1 MKFIKSIQSMMVA
14 LGIVG
19 VALFVPVATVHAAGA
34 DVLTESC
41 RTNPSSALC
50 TRSQALF
57 GPNSLWT
64 KIINTLIFVI
74 GAIAVVMIVIGG
86 LRYTISGGDS
96 SQVNGAKNTI
106 LYAVVGLVIALLSY
120 GIVNFVLAKL

>member
-1 MKFIKSIQSMMVA
+1 MKIAKLFQSAMLV
-14 LGIVG
+14 LGLVG
-19 VALFVPVATVHAAGA
+19 VTQLIPVSTASAAGA

-41 RTNPSSALC
+41 QAGPSSALC

-86 LRYTISGGDS
+86 FRYTISGGDS
-96 SQVNGAKNTI
+96 SAVNGAKNTI
-106 LYAVVGLVIALLSY
+106 LYAVIGLIIALLSY
-120 GIVNFVLAKL
+120 GIVNFVLARL

>member
-1 MKFIKSIQSMMVA
+1 MKIAKLLQSAMLV
-14 LGIVG
+14 LGLVG
-19 VALFVPVATVHAAGA
+19 VTQLLPVATASAAGA

-41 RTNPSSALC
+41 KTNPSSALC
-50 TRSQALF
+50 TKSQALF

-86 LRYTISGGDS
+86 FRYTISGGDS
-96 SQVNGAKNTI
+96 GQVNGAKNTI
-106 LYAVVGLVIALLSY
+106 LYAVIGLVIALLSY
-120 GIVNFVLAKL
+120 GIVNFVLARL